1 MSLTIRLSAGA
12 ATFGI
17 QDGAGSHHA
26 LRDRVQLPPDRLPL
40 SSLLHRYPVR
50 MCIVEIRPGRG
61 GQDAERFVGALAG
74 SVRAWAVRQS
84 RKATL
89 SDSTRAVT
97 VTIPGLPA
105 SALTSRV
112 SRRPTRGR

>member
-1 MSLTIRLSAGA
+1 
-12 ATFGI
+12 
-17 QDGAGSHHA
+17 
-26 LRDRVQLPPDRLPL
+26 
-40 SSLLHRYPVR
+40 

-105 SALTSRV
+105 SALT
-112 SRRPTRGR
+112 